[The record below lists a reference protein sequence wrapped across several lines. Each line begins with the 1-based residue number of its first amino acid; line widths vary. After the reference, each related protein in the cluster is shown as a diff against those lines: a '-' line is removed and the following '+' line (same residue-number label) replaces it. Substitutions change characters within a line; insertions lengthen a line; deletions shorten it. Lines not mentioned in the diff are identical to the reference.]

1 MYYLMIIKLQK
12 AAKAYCLWFKGKNL
26 IQNFGPISFYQ
37 IFFFYQILEGW
48 RVIILNSNLRLINYM
63 IFFKYIDFF
72 SNRES
77 IN

>member
-37 IFFFYQILEGW
+37 ILEGR

-72 SNRES
+72 SNIRES